1 MSSPHAALPFAGEDI
16 AVLADGGPHGHGL
29 SSAVDRA
36 PLPLSALPSSP
47 AHASAPAA
55 EPVDAPVLSTDDSGT
70 RAALAALESAPPA
83 GGAKDSPHA
92 ILSAWLSLEVLSPLA
107 YTDPATLVGG
117 DRAGIATV
125 NGEPLP
131 WLRGEKSTKPPFK
144 LFYLVVLGEVSME
157 MCMTDLHAS
166 FGKDEETRTYQRH
179 RAPIAMALLDQD
191 GLPVGP
197 ETVTISSFAWGVPAV
212 LRGKVGSLGR
222 WPEAEKLLRDQLY
235 RRLARVDHEGK
246 RLPLDLKTLKDGH
259 AWLQSTLGLRSD
271 HVLPPSF
278 VARLYR
284 HPRLPGAPESPA
296 INSFYIDDL
305 VKARAM
311 VDAGTAPEALQRYLA
326 MHQPAPTGDLLK
338 DMAAVE
344 GLIAPGRFPLARWP
358 GRGGH
363 PLVALQ
369 QAAVNTAR
377 TEFAGD
383 QQGIL
388 AVNGPPGT
396 DKITLLRDLVAHC
409 VESRAARLVEFADPD
424 KAFIPTGQRFQGEG
438 GAFLH
443 LYALDPRIKG
453 FELLVASS
461 NSKVV
466 ENVSR
471 ELPAGRGIA
480 PGPQYFASIAK
491 VLLYG
496 DEKNFPTD
504 PDEQPWGLMAAALG
518 NGRSRRAFQQR
529 FWSHPDFGFAT
540 YLKAARGLDVS
551 REAPVGA
558 GQPPTMVL
566 PRIVAAE
573 QPLSG
578 DAALQQWHR
587 ARKSFTNLKRSV
599 EAILARL
606 EEARS
611 LPARVA
617 RARDEASQLHDRHK
631 AIARSLSTAAA
642 AYALAIDGT
651 SKSRAAVV
659 AAERDLQA
667 LQGARPG
674 VSARLF
680 VSEAFRRWMSEAA
693 AKEAVHQNAVR
704 ADKDAQATLDGAVQR
719 QKQWAEE
726 LGMANAQLD
735 EAQRESESLG
745 AMLKEAYG
753 RIGDQFVDESFFER
767 GHEAWNLAVPWLN
780 DQIHQE
786 REKLFI
792 AALDVHKAFVTVAA
806 QKMQHNL
813 GVLMASMQSGAFQD
827 QARRQLLPDLW
838 STLFLVVPVV
848 STTFASVHRMLGDLP
863 PASLGWLLV
872 DEAGQATPEVAVG
885 ALLRARR
892 AVVVGDPLQ
901 IPPVVTIPEG
911 LVNQIAQ
918 HHQLDRGRWCA
929 PQASVQTL
937 ADSATA
943 PKARFGSRA
952 TATTPAGT
960 REVGLPLLVR
970 RRCQEPM
977 FGISNAIAYDGQMV
991 AAPSRAQAAGLVDR
1005 AGAVSNVLGPS
1016 AWFDPDTSATTAD
1029 SKWSAEEGQVVM
1041 RLLRKLAR
1049 EGVKNPD
1056 IYLISP
1062 FRVVAQEMRRLMH
1075 AEPQLFES
1083 FGVDARRWLDER
1095 VGTIHTFQGQP
1106 AEAVIAVL
1114 GAPMAGQKGAREWAG
1129 ATPNILNVMVSR
1141 ARSRLYVVGSHTAWS
1156 GAGHF
1161 GELAKRVPKGQ
1172 VG

>member
-29 SSAVDRA
+29 VSAVDQA
-36 PLPLSALPSSP
+36 PLPPSALPSSP
-47 AHASAPAA
+47 AHASTPAA
-55 EPVDAPVLSTDDSGT
+55 EPVEAPALSTDDPGT
-70 RAALAALESAPPA
+70 RAALAALESAPA
-83 GGAKDSPHA
+83 AAGAKDSPHA

-117 DRAGIATV
+117 DRAGIAPV

-157 MCMTDLHAS
+157 MCMTDLHSS

-235 RRLARVDHEGK
+235 RRLARVDRAGK

-284 HPRLPGAPESPA
+284 HPQLAGAPDVPP
-296 INSFYIDDL
+296 INSFYIEDL

-311 VDAGTAPEALQRYLA
+311 VDAGTAPETLLRYLSVRK
-326 MHQPAPTGDLLK
+326 PAPTGDLLQ
-338 DMAAVE
+338 DMAGVAE
-344 GLIAPGRFPLARWP
+344 LIAPSRFPLARWP

-369 QAAVNTAR
+369 QAVVNTAR
-377 TEFAGD
+377 TEFSGD
-383 QQGIL
+383 QQGML

-409 VESRAARLVEFADPD
+409 VESRAARLVEFDDPD

-461 NSKVV
+461 NNKVV
-466 ENVSR
+466 ENVAR

-491 VLLYG
+491 AVLYG
-496 DEKNFPTD
+496 DAANFPAD
-504 PDEQPWGLMAAALG
+504 SADAPWGLMAAALG

-551 REAPVGA
+551 RPEPAAEGL
-558 GQPPTMVL
+558 PPTMVL

-573 QPLSG
+573 RPLSG
-578 DAALQQWHR
+578 DAALKQWQQ
-587 ARKSFTNLKRSV
+587 ARQSFTDQRRSV
-599 EAILARL
+599 ESILARL
-606 EEARS
+606 EEART
-611 LPARVA
+611 LPARVTH
-617 RARDEASQLHDRHK
+617 ARDALGRLHDRHQ

-642 AYALAIDGT
+642 AYAHAIEGA
-651 SKSRAAVV
+651 SKTRAAVV
-659 AAERDLQA
+659 AAERELQA
-667 LQGARPG
+667 MQVARPG

-680 VSEAFRRWMSEAA
+680 VSETFRHWMSEVST
-693 AKEAVHQNAVR
+693 KEGIHQAAVR
-704 ADKDAQATLDGAVQR
+704 VDQDAQATLENAAQQ
-719 QKQWAEE
+719 QKQYAQEF
-726 LGMANAQLD
+726 GAANAQLD
-735 EAQRESESLG
+735 EAQRESDNLG
-745 AMLKEAYG
+745 TMLKEAYD
-753 RIGDQFVDESFFER
+753 RIGDRFVDESFFER
-767 GHEAWNLAVPWLN
+767 GHGAWNLAVPWLN

-786 REKLFI
+786 RGKLFV
-792 AALDVHKAFVTVAA
+792 AALEVHKAFVTVAA

-813 GVLMASMQSGAFQD
+813 SVLMAAMQSGAFPD

-848 STTFASVHRMLGDLP
+848 STTFASVQRMLGDLP

-885 ALLRARR
+885 ALLRARH
-892 AVVVGDPLQ
+892 AIVVGDPLQ

-937 ADSATA
+937 ADRATA
-943 PKARFGSRA
+943 TKARFGSNA

-960 REVGLPLLVR
+960 REVGLPLLVL

-977 FGISNAIAYDGQMV
+977 FGISNAIAYGGQMV
-991 AAPSRAQAAGLVDR
+991 AAPSSATGLDPAGSVSQA
-1005 AGAVSNVLGPS
+1005 LGPS
-1016 AWFDPDTSATTAD
+1016 AWFDPDTSSTTAN

-1095 VGTIHTFQGQP
+1095 VGTIHTFQGRP

-1114 GAPMAGQKGAREWAG
+1114 GAPMAGQNGARQWAG
-1129 ATPNILNVMVSR
+1129 ATANILNVMASR
-1141 ARSRLYVVGSHTAWS
+1141 ARARLYVVGSHTAWS

-1161 GELAKRVPKGQ
+1161 GELATRVPKGPLP
-1172 VG
+1172 